1 MKLAVLC
8 RAFVLLILIGSC
20 PGVSASGTP
29 TPMELPGGRI
39 VNLQES
45 RKLIAA
51 GAYVIDVRSAVN
63 FGRGHIPGAVM
74 ASYKGES
81 ANTIDF
87 EPTRDRFS
95 LSVLPDN
102 TAADILIYSH
112 GMTGWKSYKA
122 AITAIRSG
130 YTRVHWFRS
139 GLESWTA
146 ADLPLER

>member
-1 MKLAVLC
+1 MKPVALC
-8 RAFVLLILIGSC
+8 RTFFLLTLIGFC
-20 PGVSASGTP
+20 TGASASGTP
-29 TPMELPGGRI
+29 TPTELPGGRI

-45 RKLIAA
+45 RELLAA
-51 GAYVIDVRSAVN
+51 GAHVIDVRSAVN

-74 ASYKGES
+74 GPYKGDS
-81 ANTIDF
+81 ANTVEF
-87 EPTRDRFS
+87 EPARDRFS

-102 TAADILIYSH
+102 TDADILIYSH

-130 YTRVHWFRS
+130 YTRVHWFRN
-139 GLESWTA
+139 GLESWKA